1 VRLAAGDVAPRAVG
15 LEVVA
20 PDDDAVDLA
29 WGLSAVVAHASGSLL
44 SVLQPV
50 TDAEAVTRA
59 QVREGSRVGL
69 D

>member
-1 VRLAAGDVAPRAVG
+1 
-15 LEVVA
+15 
-20 PDDDAVDLA
+20 
-29 WGLSAVVAHASGSLL
+29 VVAHASGSLL